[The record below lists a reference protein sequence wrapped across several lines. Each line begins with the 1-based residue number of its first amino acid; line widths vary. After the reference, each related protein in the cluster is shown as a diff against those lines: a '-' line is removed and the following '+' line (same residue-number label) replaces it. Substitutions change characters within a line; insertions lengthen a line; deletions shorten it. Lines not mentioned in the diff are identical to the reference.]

1 MVDGN
6 VADPGIGPPGP
17 RGAGPRLGGVPQE
30 TLRVL
35 RGASHAG
42 FHGEGG
48 RSACGET
55 ASWGVYQRE
64 QRDKEG
70 VQSGRGGSWADGV
83 WGGPGGLGGGW
94 QGGEVASDLWEEA
107 AAPALW
113 SGAPRRGLRVA
124 GREEA
129 GPGGLTVGGEKGG
142 QQRRE
147 PGEGGAGTT
156 TWGRHPSREGDV
168 LRKGVSEG
176 SRGLGGMEPGGESV
190 PGGGGPGEAELR
202 GAHTSSNLEARL
214 EWAAE
219 RGGGEN
225 ETGGAASSPDLFC
238 HFFGQ
243 TVLFTQSAKGMF

>member
-94 QGGEVASDLWEEA
+94 QGGEVASDLWEEE

-147 PGEGGAGTT
+147 PGGCRDYHLGAPPKQGGGHA
-156 TWGRHPSREGDV
+156 REGSV
-168 LRKGVSEG
+168 RGVKGPWRYG
-176 SRGLGGMEPGGESV
+176 AWGGVCPWRRRPWG
-190 PGGGGPGEAELR
+190 
-202 GAHTSSNLEARL
+202 
-214 EWAAE
+214 
-219 RGGGEN
+219 
-225 ETGGAASSPDLFC
+225 GGAAGSA
-238 HFFGQ
+238 HFFESGSQ
-243 TVLFTQSAKGMF
+243 IGVGCRARGR